1 MSGRMVMGNFH
12 RNIAK
17 KTKRVWAGQMLLAL
31 LLSVGTIMLCI
42 GNGLAQQLGDQAKM
56 KVEKHPIGKLPD
68 GAQVEEYVLENPGGL
83 RAKIWTYG
91 ATLITVE
98 TPDRAGKM
106 APITLYLD
114 NLDAYL
120 KGHPYFGSVVGRY
133 ANRIARAKFVL
144 DGVEYH
150 LAANN
155 GRNHLHGGR
164 KGFDKYVWDAEPVQ
178 AEDSVGVKL
187 RRVSPHGEEGYPGT
201 LEVEVLYRVTNKNEL
216 WMEYRAKTDR
226 PTHVN
231 LTNHAYWNLA
241 GAGSGDILGHIL
253 YLNADRYLPVDEE
266 LIPLGP
272 LAPVE
277 GTPMDFRTPQ
287 PIGSRIAQVPGRGY
301 DHCYVLN
308 KAKPGELSLCAR
320 VSEPSSGR
328 VMEILTTQP
337 GVQFYTGNFLD
348 GSLTVAGKPCL
359 RHYGFCLETQ
369 HFPDSPNR
377 PEYPSTVLRP
387 GETYHEVTIHR
398 FWTEK

>member
-1 MSGRMVMGNFH
+1 MRETKLA
-12 RNIAK
+12 AK
-17 KTKRVWAGQMLLAL
+17 AWFRVRQDQWGLVVGLLAGVVL
-31 LLSVGTIMLCI
+31 AVGTIPAAGQGFQEQKL
-42 GNGLAQQLGDQAKM
+42 M
-56 KVEKHPIGKLPD
+56 KLDKRAIGKLPEGPTVD
-68 GAQVEEYVLENPGGL
+68 EYLLENPGGI
-83 RAKIWTYG
+83 RARIWTYG

-98 TPDRAGKM
+98 MPDREGKLT
-106 APITLYLD
+106 PITLYLD
-114 NLDAYL
+114 TLEAYL
-120 KGHPYFGSVVGRY
+120 KGHPYFGSLVGRY
-133 ANRIARAKFVL
+133 ANRIARARFVL

-164 KGFDKYVWDAEPVQ
+164 KGFDKYVWDAEAIQ
-178 AEDSVGVKL
+178 GDNWVGVKL
-187 RRVSPHGEEGYPGT
+187 RRTSPHGEEGYPGT
-201 LEVEVLYRVTNKNEL
+201 LQVEVVYRVTAGDEL
-216 WMEYRAKTDR
+216 WMEYRATTDR

-241 GAGSGDILGHIL
+241 GAGSGDVLGHVL
-253 YLNADRYLPVDEE
+253 YLNADHYLPVDDE

-287 PIGSRIAQVPGRGY
+287 TIGSRIAQVSGRGY

-308 KAKPGELSLCAR
+308 KSKPGELSLCAR
-320 VSEPSSGR
+320 VSEPTTGR
-328 VMEILTTQP
+328 VMEIHTTQP
-337 GVQFYTGNFLD
+337 GVQFYSGNFLD
-348 GSLTVAGKPCL
+348 GSLQVAGKPCL

-387 GETYHEVTIHR
+387 GETYHEVTIHK
-398 FWTEK
+398 FWVEK

>member
-1 MSGRMVMGNFH
+1 M
-12 RNIAK
+12 
-17 KTKRVWAGQMLLAL
+17 
-31 LLSVGTIMLCI
+31 
-42 GNGLAQQLGDQAKM
+42 
-56 KVEKHPIGKLPD
+56 PIGKVQTVNSVPCERMWWRVVIATVAGCAIAAGPVTAQSSGEQKAMKLETSVVGKMPD
-68 GAQVEEYVLENPGGL
+68 GTQVDQFVLENPGGI
-83 RAKIWTYG
+83 RARIWTYG

-98 TPDRAGKM
+98 MPDRQGRV

-114 NLDAYL
+114 TLEDYL

-133 ANRIARAKFVL
+133 ANRIARARFVL

-164 KGFDKYVWDAEPVQ
+164 RGFDKYVWAAEPVRG
-178 AEDSVGVKL
+178 DDWVGVRL
-187 RRVSPHGEEGYPGT
+187 RRTSPHGEEGYPGT
-201 LEVEVLYRVTNKNEL
+201 LQVEVVYRVTAADEL
-216 WMEYRAKTDR
+216 WMEYRATTDR

-241 GAGSGDILGHIL
+241 GAGAGDVLGHIL
-253 YLNADRYLPVDEE
+253 YLNADYYLPVDDE

-287 PIGSRIAQVPGRGY
+287 AIGARIAQVPGNGY

-308 KAKPGELSLCAR
+308 RTQPGELTLCAR
-320 VSEPSSGR
+320 VSEPTTGR
-328 VMEILTTQP
+328 VMEIHTTQP
-337 GVQFYTGNFLD
+337 GVQFYSGNFLD

-359 RHYGFCLETQ
+359 KHYGFCLETQ

-387 GETYHEVTIHR
+387 GETYHQVTVHK
-398 FWTEK
+398 FWVEK